1 MARAG
6 AAELEAEADRLFG
19 KRQKGGPRARVMA
32 TLPTEAATEPELVSN
47 LVNAGMDCARINCA
61 HDDPEIWG
69 QMVENVRAAAARIE
83 RPCRVMMDIAG
94 PKCRILR
101 VKAPPKTRLVR
112 GDRVVL
118 VDELH
123 EKMKEPIAFSLNFPE
138 LVDQLAVGAEVFIDD
153 GKAAARVVSKAPG
166 RVEIEV
172 YAAREKGVRLKP
184 GKGVNFPST
193 ELDLPPLTSKDF
205 RDIDFIAEHADLIGY
220 SFVQRVD
227 DIELLQDH
235 LVARAPKRE
244 PPGLVLKIETPLAV
258 RNLPPLILQSAAHNP
273 TAVMIARGDLA
284 VELGFARLTEMQE
297 EILWLCEAAHT
308 PVVWA
313 TQVLDNFVRD
323 GVASRAEMT
332 DAAMA
337 QGAEC
342 VMLNKG
348 AVSRRGR
355 DFPARRARPHGP
367 SPRQEIRPLRPAQ
380 GLDVTEGLTAARH
393 RLACSKRA
401 LSETGPT
408 FSRRWTKT
416 NSPPGKAVAERAPAR
431 YPCLGVV
438 ADQRSADDR
447 ARAGRI
453 GEGAEG
459 AGERDLVFRN
469 RPENAARQMAGN
481 DALCGSASRSARKA
495 ARDRNSARGGGQ
507 PHGRSDGMAAPG
519 PVRSSSGRLG
529 ASSQRCDRIG

>member
-1 MARAG
+1 MAKAG

-19 KRQKGGPRARVMA
+19 RRQTSGPRARVMA
-32 TLPTEAATEPELVSN
+32 TLPTEAATEPELVDN
-47 LVNAGMDCARINCA
+47 LVERRHGLRPHQLRPRRRRD
-61 HDDPEIWG
+61 WG
-69 QMVENVRAAAARIE
+69 RMVEHVRAAAARLE
-83 RPCRVMMDIAG
+83 RPCRVLMDIAG

-101 VKAPPKTRLVR
+101 VKAPPKTRLLR

-118 VDELH
+118 VDELR
-123 EKMKEPIAFSLNFPE
+123 EKTKEPIAFSLNFPE
-138 LVDQLAVGAEVFIDD
+138 LVDQLAVGSEVFIDD

-166 RVEIEV
+166 RAEIEV

-184 GKGVNFPST
+184 GKGVNFPAT

-205 RDIDFIAEHADLIGY
+205 RDLDFIAEHADLIGY

-258 RNLPPLILQSAAHNP
+258 RNLPTLILQSAAHNP

-337 QGAEC
+337 QRRRVRDAQQGP
-342 VMLNKG
+342 L
-348 AVSRRGR
+348 SRRGR
-355 DFPARRARPHGP
+355 RIPARRARPHGP
-367 SPRQEIRPLRPAQ
+367 PPRQEIRPLRFAQ
-380 GLDVTEGLTAARH
+380 GMGVK
-393 RLACSKRA
+393 LA
-401 LSETGPT
+401 
-408 FSRRWTKT
+408 
-416 NSPPGKAVAERAPAR
+416 
-431 YPCLGVV
+431 
-438 ADQRSADDR
+438 
-447 ARAGRI
+447 ARAG
-453 GEGAEG
+453 
-459 AGERDLVFRN
+459 
-469 RPENAARQMAGN
+469 
-481 DALCGSASRSARKA
+481 SARPRA
-495 ARDRNSARGGGQ
+495 PRPPPLSALHDLSERLPACPVEGEQLQLADRAEVVRRSVDRDAGIEKRRRRN
-507 PHGRSDGMAAPG
+507 P
-519 PVRSSSGRLG
+519 
-529 ASSQRCDRIG
+529 

>member
-1 MARAG
+1 MPGKPGSDLEELRALLAEVKALREAVEDKAAEFRIAWGVGADKSKTTPRVLNLSHYVALREHDLADLQRRLAARGLSSLGRSESHVAQALDALVATLKRLTGETSAPYPSPVLALAG

-19 KRQKGGPRARVMA
+19 ERQRGGPLARVMA
-32 TLPTEAATEPELVSN
+32 TLPTEAATEPEFVSN

-61 HDDPEIWG
+61 HDDPETWG
-69 QMVENVRAAAARIE
+69 QMVARVRAAAARLE
-83 RPCRVMMDIAG
+83 RPCRVLMDIAG

-101 VKAPPKTRLVR
+101 VKAPPKTRLLR
-112 GDRVVL
+112 GDRLVL
-118 VDELH
+118 VDELR
-123 EKMKEPIAFSLNFPE
+123 ERIKEPIAFSLNFPE
-138 LVDQLAVGAEVFIDD
+138 LVDQLVVGSEVFIDD
-153 GKAAARVVSKAPG
+153 GKAAARVVSTGPG
-166 RVEIEV
+166 RAEIEV

-184 GKGVNFPST
+184 GKGVNFPAT

-205 RDIDFIAEHADLIGY
+205 RDLDFIAEHADLIGY

-323 GVASRAEMT
+323 GVASRAEMS

-348 AVSRRGR
+348 PYLAEGVAFLR
-355 DFPARRARPHGP
+355 DVLARM
-367 SPRQEIRPLRPAQ
+367 
-380 GLDVTEGLTAARH
+380 DRH
-393 RLACSKRA
+393 RAKKFAR
-401 LSETGPT
+401 
-408 FSRRWTKT
+408 F
-416 NSPPGKAVAERAPAR
+416 APLKEWA
-431 YPCLGVV
+431 
-438 ADQRSADDR
+438 
-447 ARAGRI
+447 
-453 GEGAEG
+453 
-459 AGERDLVFRN
+459 
-469 RPENAARQMAGN
+469 
-481 DALCGSASRSARKA
+481 
-495 ARDRNSARGGGQ
+495 
-507 PHGRSDGMAAPG
+507 
-519 PVRSSSGRLG
+519 
-529 ASSQRCDRIG
+529 

>member
-1 MARAG
+1 MAGKTGSDLEELRALLAEVKALREDVEHKSVALRRAWGVDADKSKVTPRVLNLSRYVALREDDLADLQPRLAARGLSSLGRSESHVAPALDALIATLKRLTGESG
-6 AAELEAEADRLFG
+6 APYPAPGLAQAGVAELEAETDRLFG
-19 KRQKGGPRARVMA
+19 KRRKDGPRARVMA
-32 TLPTEAATEPELVSN
+32 TLPTDAATEPELVKS

-69 QMVENVRAAAARIE
+69 QMIENVRATAERLE
-83 RPCRVMMDIAG
+83 RPCRVLMDIAG
-94 PKCRILR
+94 PKSRILR
-101 VKAPPKTRLVR
+101 VKAPPKTRLLR

-118 VDELH
+118 VDELR
-123 EKMKEPIAFSLNFPE
+123 EKTREPIAFSLNFPE
-138 LVDQLAVGAEVFIDD
+138 LVDQLVVGSEVFIDD
-153 GKAAARVVSKAPG
+153 GRAAARVVSKAPG
-166 RVEIEV
+166 RAEIEV

-184 GKGVNFPST
+184 GKGVNFPAT

-205 RDIDFIAEHADLIGY
+205 RDLDFIAGHADLIGY

-313 TQVLDNFVRD
+313 TQVLDGFVRD
-323 GVASRAEMT
+323 GMASRAEMS

-348 AVSRRGR
+348 
-355 DFPARRARPHGP
+355 PY
-367 SPRQEIRPLRPAQ
+367 L
-380 GLDVTEGLTAARH
+380 
-393 RLACSKRA
+393 
-401 LSETGPT
+401 
-408 FSRRWTKT
+408 
-416 NSPPGKAVAERAPAR
+416 
-431 YPCLGVV
+431 
-438 ADQRSADDR
+438 
-447 ARAGRI
+447 
-453 GEGAEG
+453 AEG
-459 AGERDLVFRN
+459 VAFLRDVLTR
-469 RPENAARQMAGN
+469 M
-481 DALCGSASRSARKA
+481 
-495 ARDRNSARGGGQ
+495 DRHHAKKFDRF
-507 PHGRSDGMAAPG
+507 AP
-519 PVRSSSGRLG
+519 LKQW
-529 ASSQRCDRIG
+529 A